1 MVPGT
6 AEDSV
11 LTQVFWRVRH
21 ILKGRVMRILV
32 VEDERSL
39 AELVADRLKKE
50 RYVVDISYDGEDGLY
65 NALTG
70 IYDLILLDVMLPKK
84 DGFEVL
90 SEIRQEGI
98 TSKVIMLTARG
109 ELDDKLKGFSEGAN
123 DYVPKPFHIDELIA
137 RVSAQLRIEKTVKD
151 SLEIGNVLL
160 DFKVPALVNKETG
173 ESIKINNKEFQL
185 LELFMMNPNQ
195 VLSKERIF
203 DRIWGMDNDSMS
215 NNLEA
220 YISFVRKKL
229 KLLEADVTVKAVR
242 NMGYKIEQV
251 ES

>member
-1 MVPGT
+1 
-6 AEDSV
+6 
-11 LTQVFWRVRH
+11 
-21 ILKGRVMRILV
+21 MRILL
-32 VEDERSL
+32 VEDEHSL
-39 AELVADRLKKE
+39 ADLVADRLKKE
-50 RYVVDISYDGEDGLY
+50 RYVVDVSYDGEEGLY

-84 DGFEVL
+84 DGFEIL
-90 SEIRQEGI
+90 REIRSEGI

-137 RVSAQLRIEKTVKD
+137 RVSAQLRTEKTVKD
-151 SLEIGNVLL
+151 SLEMGNILL
-160 DFKVPALVNKETG
+160 DFKAPAVVNKETN

-185 LELFMMNPNQ
+185 LEYFMMNPNQ
-195 VLSKERIF
+195 VLSKDQIF
-203 DRIWGMDNDSMS
+203 DRIWGMDNDSIS

-229 KLLEADVTVKAVR
+229 KALDSNVTVKAVR
-242 NMGYKIEQV
+242 NMGYKIEKI
-251 ES
+251 ED

>member
-1 MVPGT
+1 MF
-6 AEDSV
+6 EN
-11 LTQVFWRVRH
+11 LIE
-21 ILKGRVMRILV
+21 ILKENPRKIVFTEGPDARIL
-32 VEDERSL
+32 E
-39 AELVADRLKKE
+39 AADRLKKE
-50 RYVVDISYDGEDGLY
+50 RYVVDVSYDGEEGLY

-84 DGFEVL
+84 DGFEIL
-90 SEIRQEGI
+90 REIRSEGI

-137 RVSAQLRIEKTVKD
+137 RVSAQLRTEKTVKD
-151 SLEIGNVLL
+151 SLEMGNTLL
-160 DFKVPALVNKETG
+160 DFKAPAIVNKETG

-185 LELFMMNPNQ
+185 LEYFMMNPNQ
-195 VLSKERIF
+195 VLSKDQIF
-203 DRIWGMDNDSMS
+203 DRIWGMDNDSIS

-229 KLLEADVTVKAVR
+229 KALDSDVTVKAVR
-242 NMGYKIEQV
+242 NMGYKIEKI
-251 ES
+251 ED

>member
-1 MVPGT
+1 
-6 AEDSV
+6 
-11 LTQVFWRVRH
+11 
-21 ILKGRVMRILV
+21 MRILV

-151 SLEIGNVLL
+151 SLEIGNMLL